1 MQILIPITFASMF
14 IPQLLN
20 YKMKIRNLYEK
31 IDILVNNQQYEMNG
45 AFVSVLR
52 HSFFKM
58 PL

>member
-20 YKMKIRNLYEK
+20 FKMKIRNLLSVHEK

-45 AFVSVLR
+45 AFISVLR
-52 HSFFKM
+52 HSFF
-58 PL
+58 